1 MEGLGLLVECKG
13 MIWLN
18 LLLQAGKNESLS
30 GFKLKRR
37 KLHKFDIVQL
47 RLYNC
52 RMKEYIAYKGRA
64 FQIEWYFSEN
74 GKSQPLAYAEE
85 LDQKDKKKL
94 ENLLRLMGEV
104 GKIQGQDKFRN
115 EGDQIFAFK
124 PQPHRFL
131 CFFIK
136 GKKIIITNAFQKK

>member
-1 MEGLGLLVECKG
+1 
-13 MIWLN
+13 
-18 LLLQAGKNESLS
+18 
-30 GFKLKRR
+30 
-37 KLHKFDIVQL
+37 
-47 RLYNC
+47 
-52 RMKEYIAYKGRA
+52 MKEYIAYKGRA

-136 GKKIIITNAFQKK
+136 GKKIIITNAFQKKQQKLPKSEKDRALRAMEDYQKRVEEDRYYE